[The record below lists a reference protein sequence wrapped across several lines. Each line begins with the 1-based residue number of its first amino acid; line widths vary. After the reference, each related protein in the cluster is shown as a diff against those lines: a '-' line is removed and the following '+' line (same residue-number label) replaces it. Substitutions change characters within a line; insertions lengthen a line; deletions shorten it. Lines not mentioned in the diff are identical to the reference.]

1 MELFGE
7 YRWYFIAVFSIGV
20 ILFVFLRLYLR
31 RFQNRG
37 SGFIKKVRR
46 FDAVRPR
53 KGSKSMVANQREEAL
68 ENFHSRFSIVKRT
81 VLFLFVFVWLLL
93 LVFPLF
99 NKVSAAAISIFAAVI
114 TVIVGTAARPFV
126 ENFIAGIVITF
137 SRQLRTGDTVTI
149 DDAYGTV
156 EDISMT
162 HTIIKLWNWKR
173 YIIPNSRMLNKELV
187 SFTTKDSFIWTHVEF
202 YVAYDAPLEVV
213 RQLATETAQHSSYNG
228 GSELPSFWVM
238 EMEKDAVKCWIA
250 AWTKSPAD
258 SWYLKIDIRNK
269 LIEKLQQHNIRC
281 HMAQVQHSGT
291 IPVTLHNQ
299 EAKKKRPPEY

>member
-1 MELFGE
+1 MDIFGE
-7 YRWYFIAVFSIGV
+7 YKWYFITVFSVGV
-20 ILFVFLRLYLR
+20 VLFVILRLYLR

-46 FDAVRPR
+46 FDAVRLK
-53 KGSKSMVANQREEAL
+53 KGSKSMVASQREEAL
-68 ENFHSRFSIVKRT
+68 ENFKSRFSIVKRT
-81 VLFLFVFVWLLL
+81 VLVLFVLVWLLL

-99 NKVSAAAISIFAAVI
+99 DKVSAAAISIFAAVL

-202 YVAYDAPLEVV
+202 YVAYDAPMELVKK
-213 RQLATETAQHSSYNG
+213 LAVETAQQSIYNG
-228 GSELPSFWVM
+228 GSESPSFWVM
-238 EMEKDAVKCWIA
+238 EMEKDAIKCWIA

-258 SWYLKIDIRNK
+258 SWYLKIDIRNS
-269 LIEKLQQHNIRC
+269 LIEKLQQNNIRC
-281 HMAQVQHSGT
+281 HMAQVQFAGGD
-291 IPVTLHNQ
+291 
-299 EAKKKRPPEY
+299 AFWKKSK

>member
-1 MELFGE
+1 MEIFGE
-7 YRWYFIAVFSIGV
+7 YTWYFITVFGIGV
-20 ILFVFLRLYLR
+20 ILFVILRLYLR
-31 RFQNRG
+31 RFENRG

-46 FDAVRPR
+46 FDAVRV
-53 KGSKSMVANQREEAL
+53 KKSSKSVVASQREEAL
-68 ENFHSRFSIVKRT
+68 ESFQSRFSIVKRT
-81 VLFLFVFVWLLL
+81 VLVLFVLVWVLL

-99 NKVSAAAISIFAAVI
+99 DKVSAAAISIFAAVL

-173 YIIPNSRMLNKELV
+173 YIIPNSRMLSKELV

-202 YVAYDAPLEVV
+202 FVSYDAPMQKVKE
-213 RQLATETAQHSSYNG
+213 LAIESAQKSPYNG
-228 GSELPSFWVM
+228 GTELPTFWVM
-238 EMEKDAVKCWIA
+238 EMDKDAIKCWIA

-258 SWYLKIDIRNK
+258 SWYLKVDVRNG

-281 HMAQVQHSGT
+281 HMAQVQFAGKFPT
-291 IPVTLHNQ
+291 
-299 EAKKKRPPEY
+299 EKRDKSKGSKEN

>member
-1 MELFGE
+1 MTFFIIHK
-7 YRWYFIAVFSIGV
+7 WYFVVVAVVGSV
-20 ILFVFLRLYLR
+20 LFVLLRLYLQ
-31 RFQNRG
+31 RFQTRG
-37 SGFIKKVRR
+37 SGFIKKLRR
-46 FDAVRPR
+46 FDSVRPK
-53 KGSKSMVANQREEAL
+53 KGSKQLVSDQREQAL
-68 ENFHSRFSIVKRT
+68 ENFESRFSIVKRT
-81 VLFLFVFVWLLL
+81 VLVVFVIVWLLV

-99 NKVSAAAISIFAAVI
+99 DKVSAAAVSIFAAVL

-149 DDAYGTV
+149 DSAYGTV

-202 YVAYDAPLEVV
+202 FVSYDAPMDRV
-213 RQLATETAQHSSYNG
+213 RELALSVALASVYNG
-228 GSELPSFWVM
+228 GAEPPSFWVM
-238 EMEKDAVKCWIA
+238 DLEKDAIKCWIA

-258 SWYLKIDIRNK
+258 SWYLKIDLRNG
-269 LIEKLQQHNIRC
+269 LVARLQENNIKC
-281 HMAQVQHSGT
+281 HLSQV
-291 IPVTLHNQ
+291 NYQ
-299 EAKKKRPPEY
+299 ESRPKMTQIPPE